1 MSATHIKLIDSDH
14 DQPRP
19 YRPSMNAPLAGCLIA
34 LELML
39 LAATAV
45 FYSLYRSTPRGVGS
59 LNPRHVGSLGIRAAD
74 GSPTVTI
81 AVSLLATTSRGDTAG
96 GLQNRPAAKK

>member
-1 MSATHIKLIDSDH
+1 
-14 DQPRP
+14 
-19 YRPSMNAPLAGCLIA
+19 MNEPLGWLPIA